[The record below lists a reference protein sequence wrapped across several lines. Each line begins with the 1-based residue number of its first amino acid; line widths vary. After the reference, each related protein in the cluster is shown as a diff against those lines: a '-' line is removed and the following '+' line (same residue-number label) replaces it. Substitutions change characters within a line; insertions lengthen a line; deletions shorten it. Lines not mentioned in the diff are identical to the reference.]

1 MKPAPWQRLRS
12 PRSIRWRLLLWLAL
26 ALLLSASVV
35 GGITWRAVAAEA
47 RALFDYQLRQM
58 ALSLRD
64 RGGILP
70 EQAEVLEDEQLDFV
84 VQVWTLEGRLILTSR
99 PHGALPDRAILGWA
113 DMRVAGEVWRSYA
126 VMGRGRVIQV
136 AQPERIRR
144 ELATAAAL
152 RSIAP
157 IAWLGL
163 PLMALLWGVVARG
176 LSPLRQLADS
186 LAQRGTTHLHPLPST
201 DVPEELVPLVAS
213 LNDWLARLA
222 QALQAQQAFVAD
234 AAHELRSPLTALKLQ
249 WQLVRRASD
258 EAQRAEAITAL
269 GEGIERTARLVEQLL
284 ALARSEGPEVR
295 TAIDLTELAR
305 QVLVASLPVAQAR
318 QTALALEA
326 PHPAPVWGD
335 ATALGVLLRNLVD
348 NAVRYSPPG
357 SQVKLHVQPGTATQG
372 PQVRV
377 EDNGPGIPPEERQRV
392 FDRFYRGRTGHDTA
406 GSGLGLAI
414 VQAVA
419 QRHGAHIALEDVPD
433 GGLCVRVSFMA
444 TAPSSV
450 GDAQER
456 QESSLS

>member
-1 MKPAPWQRLRS
+1 MPALWQRLRS

-26 ALLLSASVV
+26 ALWVSALVV
-35 GGITWRAVAAEA
+35 GGITWRAVAVEA
-47 RALFDYQLRQM
+47 QTLFDYQLRQM

-64 RGGILP
+64 RGGGLP

-84 VQVWTLEGRLILTSR
+84 VQIWSLEGRPILTSR
-99 PHGALPDRAILGWA
+99 PHGPLPDRVVLGLA

-126 VMGRGRVIQV
+126 VIGRGRVIQV

-152 RSIAP
+152 RSVAP

-163 PLMALLWGVVARG
+163 PLMALLWVVVARG

-186 LAQRGTTHLHPLPST
+186 LATRDTTHLHPLPSL

-213 LNDWLARLA
+213 LNDWLSRLA

-249 WQLVRRASD
+249 WQLVRRACD
-258 EAQRAEAITAL
+258 EVDRAEAIAAL

-284 ALARSEGPEVR
+284 ALARNEGPEVR
-295 TAIDLTELAR
+295 TAVDLTELAR
-305 QVLVASLPVAQAR
+305 QVLVALLPVAQAR
-318 QTALALEA
+318 HTALALEA

-335 ATALGVLLRNLVD
+335 GTALGVLLRNLVD

-357 SQVKLHVQPGTATQG
+357 SQVKLCIQPATATQG

-419 QRHGAHIALEDVPD
+419 QRHGARIALEDVAD

-444 TAPSSV
+444 MAPSSV